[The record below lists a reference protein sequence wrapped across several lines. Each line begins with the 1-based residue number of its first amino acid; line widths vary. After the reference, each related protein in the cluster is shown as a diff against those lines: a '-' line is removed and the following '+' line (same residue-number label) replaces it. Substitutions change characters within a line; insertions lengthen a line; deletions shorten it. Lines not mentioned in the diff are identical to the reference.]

1 MEKTNQAVEGQ
12 MVLRRN
18 DHAGRM
24 EALKEMLT
32 MQFSWMKHHEGAM
45 VQGLAE
51 GLEKPFRATFTRWHI
66 FGGYPAFYV
75 HLHPPCCWKCIRH
88 FLKVIVDIGGGGR
101 F

>member
-24 EALKEMLT
+24 EALKEMLA

-51 GLEKPFRATFTRWHI
+51 GIEKPCRATFTSRDI
-66 FGGYPAFYV
+66 FGRYPTLNV
-75 HLHPPCCWKCIRH
+75 HLHPPCYWKCIRH
-88 FLKVIVDIGGGGR
+88 FLKVIVNEVLVD
-101 F
+101 